1 MYLTITINL
10 TSINFFI
17 DSFFLFFFIIHTHTS
32 HFTHITSHNRKIT
45 LEQVRRAQNI
55 QMSLSEC
62 LQMEYRMCQTLMTNI
77 HSDFYEGIRAVL
89 VDKDRNPQWNPSS
102 LEQVT
107 KSDVNKFFQHL
118 SKEDELFF
126 DD

>member
-17 DSFFLFFFIIHTHTS
+17 DSFSIFLLLYTHTS
-32 HFTHITSHNRKIT
+32 HFTHINRKIT

-55 QMSLSEC
+55 KMSLSEC
-62 LQMEYRMCQTLMTNI
+62 LQMEYRMCQTLMKNI

>member
-1 MYLTITINL
+1 MYPGYVYICI
-10 TSINFFI
+10 
-17 DSFFLFFFIIHTHTS
+17 
-32 HFTHITSHNRKIT
+32 
-45 LEQVRRAQNI
+45 
-55 QMSLSEC
+55 
-62 LQMEYRMCQTLMTNI
+62 MTNI

>member
-1 MYLTITINL
+1 M
-10 TSINFFI
+10 
-17 DSFFLFFFIIHTHTS
+17 
-32 HFTHITSHNRKIT
+32 
-45 LEQVRRAQNI
+45 EQVRRAQNI
-55 QMSLSEC
+55 KMSLSEC
-62 LQMEYRMCQTLMTNI
+62 LQMEYRMCQTLMKNI

>member
-1 MYLTITINL
+1 
-10 TSINFFI
+10 
-17 DSFFLFFFIIHTHTS
+17 
-32 HFTHITSHNRKIT
+32 
-45 LEQVRRAQNI
+45 
-55 QMSLSEC
+55 MSLSEC

>member
-17 DSFFLFFFIIHTHTS
+17 DSFSIFLLHTH
-32 HFTHITSHNRKIT
+32 FTLHTHNRKIT
-45 LEQVRRAQNI
+45 LEQVRRAKNI
-55 QMSLSEC
+55 KMSLSEC
-62 LQMEYRMCQTLMTNI
+62 LQMEYRMCQTLMKNI

>member
-1 MYLTITINL
+1 
-10 TSINFFI
+10 
-17 DSFFLFFFIIHTHTS
+17 
-32 HFTHITSHNRKIT
+32 
-45 LEQVRRAQNI
+45 
-55 QMSLSEC
+55 
-62 LQMEYRMCQTLMTNI
+62 MTNI

-89 VDKDRNPQWNPSS
+89 VDKDRNPQRNPSS

-107 KSDVNKFFQHL
+107 KSDVNKFFQKL